1 MGNEAEGVPAD
12 EEAKAIWLTKL
23 PASRVLPYGKK
34 VKIVCE
40 RLLQTP
46 IQVTL

>member
-23 PASRVLPYGKK
+23 PASRVLPFGKK
-34 VKIVCE
+34 VFLSSAV
-40 RLLQTP
+40 RF
-46 IQVTL
+46 VNF